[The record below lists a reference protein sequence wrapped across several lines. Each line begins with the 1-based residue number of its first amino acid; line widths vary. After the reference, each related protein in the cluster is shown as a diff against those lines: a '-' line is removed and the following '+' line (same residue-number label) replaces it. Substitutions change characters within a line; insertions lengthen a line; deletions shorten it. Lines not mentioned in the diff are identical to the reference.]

1 MATNGHISFEREL
14 DAFGPITLDEM
25 KSVKLMNRVDAKFLT
40 SETGLQAVLADAA
53 AAGYRVLV
61 TEGERQSPYDSV
73 YFDTPGLQMFLD
85 HHNRRLVRQKVRTRT
100 YVGSGQTFL
109 EIKRKNNHGRT
120 KKKRT
125 EIPPADFR
133 DFSAE
138 PAARQLLEKYSAFP
152 AEVLSPA
159 LETLF
164 RRITLVN
171 AARTERLTID
181 TGLRFRNAR
190 NGREASLQDA
200 VIIELKQDGRA
211 ASEMKDILLDHRI
224 KPARLSKYCIGTTL
238 TDGAVKSNRFKP
250 KIRLIEKTIDKKL
263 NAI

>member
-1 MATNGHISFEREL
+1 MNTSPKTLESVLDTIS
-14 DAFGPITLDEM
+14 PILLGEM
-25 KSVKLMNRVDAKFLT
+25 DSIKLMNRIDTKFLT
-40 SETGLQAVLADAA
+40 TEATLVHVLEDAA
-53 AAGYRVLV
+53 ARGYRALE
-61 TEGERQSPYDSV
+61 TEGTRISAYDTL
-73 YFDTPGLQMFLD
+73 YYDTPGLQMFLD

-181 TGLRFRNAR
+181 TDLRFHNAR

-211 ASEMKDILLDHRI
+211 ASEMKDILLDHRV

-238 TDGAVKSNRFKP
+238 TDEAVKSNRFKP
-250 KIRLIEKTIDKKL
+250 KNRLIEKTIDKKL

>member
-1 MATNGHISFEREL
+1 MNTSPKTLESVLDTIS
-14 DAFGPITLDEM
+14 PILLGEM
-25 KSVKLMNRVDAKFLT
+25 DSIKLMNRIDTKFLT
-40 SETGLQAVLADAA
+40 TEATLVHVLEDAA
-53 AAGYRVLV
+53 ARGYRALE
-61 TEGERQSPYDSV
+61 TEGTRISAYDTL
-73 YFDTPGLQMFLD
+73 YYDTTGLQMFLD

-120 KKKRT
+120 KKMRT
-125 EIPPADFR
+125 EIPPAGFR

-211 ASEMKDILLDHRI
+211 ASEMKDILLDPRV

-250 KIRLIEKTIDKKL
+250 KVRMIEKTIDKKL